1 MSILHLGLF
10 VILIHLSYSASDG
23 SFSKSAC
30 ITMVPSYR
38 SQTKPQPNTDV
49 NEYGFAGP
57 VALDLEFGDK
67 DKNVTIYTKDP
78 NDRFIGFMLQVRY
91 EAERYDSSI
100 EKGPIGKF
108 TVHRD
113 DPFKCMDCSS
123 KCDTIIHKG
132 KSPKS
137 SIKVNWAKPLDYD
150 GQDLYLRYS
159 IVMEKS
165 QYWVGLAY
173 PPKLETD
180 SEIDQ
185 FETSG

>member
-1 MSILHLGLF
+1 MTRLNAWT
-10 VILIHLSYSASDG
+10 VA
-23 SFSKSAC
+23 
-30 ITMVPSYR
+30 
-38 SQTKPQPNTDV
+38 TDV
-49 NEYGFAGP
+49 TRRFYFISCFNFFLKIVP
-57 VALDLEFGDK
+57 
-67 DKNVTIYTKDP
+67 NVVLPHLISELIIVY
-78 NDRFIGFMLQVRY
+78 I
-91 EAERYDSSI
+91 
-100 EKGPIGKF
+100 
-108 TVHRD
+108 
-113 DPFKCMDCSS
+113 S
-123 KCDTIIHKG
+123 KYFSIIHKG

-173 PPKLETD
+173 PPKLDSD

>member
-1 MSILHLGLF
+1 MLYQ
-10 VILIHLSYSASDG
+10 ILIFLYK
-23 SFSKSAC
+23 FS
-30 ITMVPSYR
+30 
-38 SQTKPQPNTDV
+38 
-49 NEYGFAGP
+49 
-57 VALDLEFGDK
+57 
-67 DKNVTIYTKDP
+67 NVISELIAAY
-78 NDRFIGFMLQVRY
+78 I
-91 EAERYDSSI
+91 
-100 EKGPIGKF
+100 
-108 TVHRD
+108 
-113 DPFKCMDCSS
+113 S
-123 KCDTIIHKG
+123 KYFSIIHKG